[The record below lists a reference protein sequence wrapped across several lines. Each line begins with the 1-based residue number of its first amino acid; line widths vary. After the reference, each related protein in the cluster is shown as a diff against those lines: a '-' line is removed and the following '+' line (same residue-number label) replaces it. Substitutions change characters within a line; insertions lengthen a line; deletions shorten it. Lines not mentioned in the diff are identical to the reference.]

1 MNIKGGLDMTM
12 IIAFI
17 VGIGVGMLISKGL
30 FNLAM
35 SDIQKRRRS
44 PEYNRHLFNRYYS
57 KKY

>member
-1 MNIKGGLDMTM
+1 MTM

-35 SDIQKRRRS
+35 SDIQKRRRY